1 MSMYVELVE
10 LTRHDLA
17 SHDGRKADRAKNLKD
32 VVEKSL
38 IQAGRMRQEELAEQE
53 TD

>member
-1 MSMYVELVE
+1 MYVEHVE
-10 LTRHDLA
+10 LPWHDLA
-17 SHDGRKADRAKNLKD
+17 SHDSRKADRAKNLKD

-38 IQAGRMRQEELAEQE
+38 IQAGRMRQDEQE